1 LYLRKKIDKIN
12 QNIGASG
19 SGMLREL
26 EVRKTGNKDNVRM
39 NSLSMACYGGGPHVI
54 GKS

>member
-19 SGMLREL
+19 SGMLREV
-26 EVRKTGNKDNVRM
+26 EVRKTANKDNVRR
-39 NSLSMACYGGGPHVI
+39 NSLSMASYGGGPHVI